1 MDNNTY
7 NDNSYTSK
15 PSESNQE
22 YSHTYNA
29 EPTVANSQY
38 YDYYG
43 QQQNQQQP
51 QQNQQQSGQ
60 YSSGGGAGYDN
71 QGRSP
76 VDLES
81 VYVGQVDYSTTP
93 EELQAH
99 FQVCGGIN
107 RVTILCDKYTGQSKG
122 YGFIEFSDPNAAVQA
137 LSFNQ
142 TEFRGR
148 LLKVIPKRTNVPG
161 FAYRGRGRGRGRG
174 GYYHQ
179 GYPPNG
185 HGMYPYMNPY
195 GPHGTGY

>member
-7 NDNSYTSK
+7 SDNSYTSK
-15 PSESNQE
+15 PTESNQE

-29 EPTVANSQY
+29 EPSVANSQY
-38 YDYYG
+38 QDYYA
-43 QQQNQQQP
+43 QQG
-51 QQNQQQSGQ
+51 GQ
-60 YSSGGGAGYDN
+60 YAAGAAVDS

-76 VDLES
+76 VDLRS

-161 FAYRGRGRGRGRG
+161 FAYRGGGRGGRGGRGRG

-179 GYPPNG
+179 GGYPPNG
-185 HGMYPYMNPY
+185 HGMYAPYMNPY
-195 GPHGTGY
+195 GGGQHGTGY